1 MILPPVHQ
9 LVYSV
14 QQDNVNGSELM
25 QLLQTKASVTRLF
38 QYFCNILLNLLR
50 IHFALHINHVCHQT
64 HVGPPTGSVW
74 HSRASFV
81 PHAAAVALQPGPLPA
96 AISLVSLHCSI

>member
-25 QLLQTKASVTRLF
+25 QLLQTKASPTRLF
-38 QYFCNILLNLLR
+38 QYFSPFILNLLL
-50 IHFALHINHVCHQT
+50 IHL
-64 HVGPPTGSVW
+64 
-74 HSRASFV
+74 
-81 PHAAAVALQPGPLPA
+81 AAT
-96 AISLVSLHCSI
+96 S